1 MARREE
7 NDICLSLDPLT
18 YLPSVIDS
26 GPKVIIVQ
34 SRAFMMTP
42 SFQVEYFAL
51 RQGSTAGW
59 GVGGGGGVGMGRCL
73 IFPLEKIIDR
83 APFPWAT
90 FTLNVLYF
98 SV

>member
-1 MARREE
+1 MSSFKGRKQGGNNKKGEQEKTARREE

-51 RQGSTAGW
+51 LQGSTAGW
-59 GVGGGGGVGMGRCL
+59 GVGGGDGEVFNLSTG
-73 IFPLEKIIDR
+73 K
-83 APFPWAT
+83 
-90 FTLNVLYF
+90 NH
-98 SV
+98 